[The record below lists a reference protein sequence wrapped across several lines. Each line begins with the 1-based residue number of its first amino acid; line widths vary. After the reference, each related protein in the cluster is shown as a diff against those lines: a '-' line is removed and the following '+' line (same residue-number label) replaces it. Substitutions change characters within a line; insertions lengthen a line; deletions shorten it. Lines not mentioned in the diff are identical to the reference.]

1 MTQGLK
7 NRKEPLEQ
15 IAIAPDEITANIW
28 KDVLAQNGIQC
39 VLQSHHLE
47 AAIYLSALKM
57 DFGILVL
64 KSQSIRA
71 REILQTFQQEDPLN
85 KTDTSEETQN

>member
-1 MTQGLK
+1 MPDTLK
-7 NRKEPLEQ
+7 SREPLEQ

-28 KDVLAQNGIQC
+28 KDVLAQNGIEC
-39 VLQSHHLE
+39 VLQSRHLD

-64 KSQSIRA
+64 KSQAIRA
-71 REILQTFQQEDPLN
+71 REILQTFQQEDPL
-85 KTDTSEETQN
+85 TDTQ

>member
-1 MTQGLK
+1 LSFDLN

-15 IAIAPDEITANIW
+15 IAVAPDEITANIW

-39 VLQSHHLE
+39 LLQSRHLE

-71 REILQTFQQEDPLN
+71 REILQTFQQEDPFN
-85 KTDTSEETQN
+85 NTEGNE

>member
-1 MTQGLK
+1 MSLDMK
-7 NRKEPLEQ
+7 NRREPLEQ
-15 IAIAPDEITANIW
+15 IAVAPDEITANIW
-28 KDVLAQNGIQC
+28 KDVLAQNGIDC
-39 VLQSHHLE
+39 ILQSHHLE

-71 REILQTFQQEDPLN
+71 REILQTFQQDDPLN
-85 KTDTSEETQN
+85 NAEGPG

>member
-1 MTQGLK
+1 MSIDLN

-28 KDVLAQNGIQC
+28 KDVLAQNGIEC
-39 VLQSHHLE
+39 VLQSRHLE
-47 AAIYLSALKM
+47 AALYLSALKM

-64 KSQSIRA
+64 KSQAIRA
-71 REILQTFQQEDPLN
+71 REILQTFQQENPLN
-85 KTDTSEETQN
+85 KTYACEET